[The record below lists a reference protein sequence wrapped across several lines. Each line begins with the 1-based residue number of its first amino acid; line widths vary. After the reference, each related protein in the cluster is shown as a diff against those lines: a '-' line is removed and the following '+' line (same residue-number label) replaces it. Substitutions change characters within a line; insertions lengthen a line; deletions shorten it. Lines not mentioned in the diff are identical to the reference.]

1 MKILLSNPET
11 SRNAYDYAGII
22 DDEPYELECLASYL
36 SSLGIECK
44 IWDGQIKKNFKRT
57 FEEFSPDFVYFC
69 GKTRQE
75 NFIKEYCEYCKKGKN
90 HGDNKRIQEQRTK
103 KKAVTIVGGI
113 HAQNC
118 PDRFH
123 SDCVDF
129 VVTTFD
135 PAVVAEIVLGRE
147 PETIQGIHYREGV
160 AADRKEAEGNREK
173 GSASDFSNQTEWLV
187 NEAVPYDI
195 RQLPWAD
202 RSMFYENREKYCYL
216 ELRPCAIIRTAF
228 CCPYSCAFCYRNH
241 LNCGK
246 YVTRDIEDVVS
257 EIESIDCENIYIA
270 DDDFL
275 FGVKRLERFIELVK
289 ERNIHKKYVC
299 FGRADFIV
307 KHPDIIKQLA
317 EIGFY
322 YILTGLEYIEN
333 KRLQDTNKRSIVN
346 VNGNAIRILHECG
359 IHMMGMFITDLDF
372 TSHDFRNLYRWIKYF
387 DLKHVAISIYTPEMC
402 LENFKDY
409 SGRMISDN
417 PEDWDYLH
425 LVAKPEKISVRRYYM
440 YYHILLI
447 KLFLRAKRQGI
458 YDFLDYNKFIKSFIK
473 NLFSFGGSN

>member
-1 MKILLSNPET
+1 MKILLANPET
-11 SRNAYDYAGII
+11 SRNKYDFAGII
-22 DDEPYELECLASYL
+22 DDEPYELECLMAYL
-36 SSLGIECK
+36 KSLGIECK
-44 IWDGQIKKNFKRT
+44 IWDGQIKKNFKKT
-57 FEEFSPDFVYFC
+57 FDEFKPDFVYFC
-69 GKTRQE
+69 GRTRQE
-75 NFIKEYCEYCKKGKN
+75 NFIKEYCEYCKMGKS
-90 HGDNKRIQEQRTK
+90 HSGSSRHSQQHQFKH
-103 KKAVTIVGGI
+103 AVTIVGGI

-123 SDCVDF
+123 FDYVDY

-135 PAVVAEIVLGRE
+135 PAVVADIVLGKE
-147 PETIQGIHYREGV
+147 PETISGIHYQERVGT
-160 AADRKEAEGNREK
+160 AEGQLHENRPASIYSEGEK
-173 GSASDFSNQTEWLV
+173 TGNWLV
-187 NEAVPYDI
+187 TEAVPYDI

-202 RSMFYENREKYCYL
+202 RTQFYENQEKYCYL

-257 EIESIDCENIYIA
+257 EIETIECENIYII

-275 FGVKRLERFIELVK
+275 FGTKRLERFVELIR
-289 ERNIHKKYVC
+289 ERNIHKKFVC

-333 KRLQDTNKRSIVN
+333 KRLQDTNKKSIVN
-346 VNGNAIRILHECG
+346 ANGNAIRILHESG

-372 TSHDFRNLYRWIKYF
+372 TAHDFRNLYRWIKYF

-409 SGRMISDN
+409 SNRMISDN

-447 KLFLRAKRQGI
+447 KLFMRAKRQGI
-458 YDFLDYNKFIKSFIK
+458 YDFMDYGKFIRSFMK
-473 NLFSFGGSN
+473 NMFTFGG